1 MIDNKAVQLI
11 EEAVKREKD
20 KAISNHGH
28 FHSHNEAW
36 AVLKEEC
43 EEVTDA
49 LLPFGVTAGDN
60 LLELWEMVKG
70 DCVHEKLDAILEI
83 RQRAKEL
90 VQEGV
95 QVMAVCDKWKSLI
108 KKESKA

>member
-43 EEVTDA
+43 EEVNDESMSFVVVATNSLVD
-49 LLPFGVTAGDN
+49 
-60 LLELWEMVKG
+60 LWDMVKG

-83 RQRAKEL
+83 RQKAKEL

-95 QVMAVCDKWKSLI
+95 QVMAVCDKWKSII